1 MASTEDLQIV
11 FNHDYYSAITLS
23 DEHIPLLL
31 RKLHHLENKWEEIGN
46 TGKNLEFPD
55 FRNCIGQ
62 LSAWPVLYI
71 SCTRSD
77 DF

>member
-1 MASTEDLQIV
+1 MHSVMELMHLCSIAAAS
-11 FNHDYYSAITLS
+11 AA
-23 DEHIPLLL
+23 
-31 RKLHHLENKWEEIGN
+31 N